1 MLIIHHQTRG
11 DRNMVNDFLRYFNE
25 PYETEFEAKTRDGKK
40 VRFCKAYLDECI
52 FIMYA
57 TILDEAIDEDGEPI
71 ICNVVGIGDKE
82 NNRSVFFLNDTSK
95 KLFTPAEL
103 EKLQKI
109 SGSPLRDYDD
119 IRKSIREAMDGTAP
133 DKYIYEIP
141 CSDSIACA
149 RHFVVEKDYEK
160 FSFSSHPEE
169 DIIQNVV
176 DTIDDFSRAVE
187 FDGNMTINKVAVRGD
202 WANLIAAFFLTSV
215 FYPEFPYYNL
225 RDEKDSYVS
234 QILNF
239 IKRDSEDKTSLT
251 FKYHTIPAAIQG
263 QDTVTID
270 FLDAKKRPR
279 TIEVKSVA
287 FKSIK
292 AIYDSGE
299 KDIYMP
305 ITDEVSDTNS
315 LLTLDMAFPD
325 YTEDYYPRRWFPWGS
340 ILCIRSENQ
349 ILWHFSEAMSEDP
362 EDLEF
367 HPIMRF
373 DPVGEDYDF

>member
-1 MLIIHHQTRG
+1 
-11 DRNMVNDFLRYFNE
+11 MVNDFLRYFNE
-25 PYETEFEAKTRDGKK
+25 PYETEFEAKTWDGKK

-52 FIMYA
+52 FIVYA
-57 TILDEAIDEDGEPI
+57 TILDETVDEDGEPI
-71 ICNVVGIGDKE
+71 IYNIVGIGEKE
-82 NNRSVFFLNDTSK
+82 SNRSVFFLNDTSK
-95 KLFTPAEL
+95 KLFTLAEL

-119 IRKSIREAMDGTAP
+119 IKKSIREAMDGTAP

-141 CSDSIACA
+141 CSDSIAYV
-149 RHFVVEKDYEK
+149 RSFLIEKDYEK
-160 FSFSSHPEE
+160 FAFSSHPEE
-169 DIIQNVV
+169 DTIQDVV
-176 DTIDDFSRAVE
+176 DTIEDYSRAVE
-187 FDGNMTINKVAVRGD
+187 FDGNATISKVAVRGD

-239 IKRDSEDKTSLT
+239 IKRAREDKTSLT
-251 FKYHTIPAAIQG
+251 FKYHTIPAAIRG
-263 QDTVTID
+263 QNTVTID
-270 FLDAKKRPR
+270 FLDDQKNPK
-279 TIEVKSVA
+279 TITVKSVA
-287 FKSIK
+287 FESIK
-292 AIYDSGE
+292 AMYDQGE
-299 KDIYMP
+299 KDIFMP
-305 ITDEVSDTNS
+305 ITHEVSDTDS
-315 LLTLDMAFPD
+315 FLTLEMAYPD
-325 YTEDYYPRRWFPWGS
+325 YSENIYPRLWFPWGS
-340 ILCIRSENQ
+340 ILCIRSGNQ